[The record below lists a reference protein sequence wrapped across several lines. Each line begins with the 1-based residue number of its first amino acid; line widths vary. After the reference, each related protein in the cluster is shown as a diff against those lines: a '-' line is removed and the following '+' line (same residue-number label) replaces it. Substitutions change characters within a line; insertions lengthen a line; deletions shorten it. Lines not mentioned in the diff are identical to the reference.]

1 MNKRVYKGLLTS
13 LTVGSVLTLINQYGA
28 IFSDASMNWLSMG
41 LTYLVPFC
49 VHWNSSRPPKSSN
62 NPAIVPIPSFSDTC
76 QIDLDNLMDLG
87 EKVHTVATKVN
98 KASKSRLDIASSAAI
113 YAEKVRASSLNIE
126 SLSNTSIHQ
135 MNSLKEDF
143 SIVETHVDK
152 LIDEVKNSAVWAAQ
166 QMQKTS
172 EFSQGFDKIRKMAQT
187 ISSIADQTNL
197 LALNAAIEAARAGEQ
212 GRGFSVVADEVRELA
227 KRSNE
232 QTIEINN
239 LLLSLGKISQEICT
253 ESTQFSTRTEAAAKL
268 AEDGNSGTQKANQS
282 IDSILR
288 NVSEAVNNICHE
300 TKDQSEKMN
309 NVIDGMDVLTEGTKA
324 VINGSATNIEVGSS
338 VLKHVKN
345 ISSWADSNK
354 EHTPAQVI
362 K

>member
-1 MNKRVYKGLLTS
+1 MYKRVYKGLYTS
-13 LTVGSVLTLINQYGA
+13 LIVGSILTLINQHEA
-28 IFSDASMNWLSMG
+28 IFYSTSINWVSLG

-49 VHWNSSRPPKSSN
+49 VHWNSSKTSKN
-62 NPAIVPIPSFSDTC
+62 KNKPIIEPVASFSDTC
-76 QIDLDNLMDLG
+76 RVDLDNLLELG
-87 EKVHTVATKVN
+87 EKVHTIASKVN
-98 KASKSRLDIASSAAI
+98 KASKSRLDIASNAALV
-113 YAEKVRASSLNIE
+113 AEKVRVSSLNIE
-126 SLSNTSIHQ
+126 SLSNTTIQH
-135 MNSLKEDF
+135 MDSLKQDF
-143 SIVETHVDK
+143 STVESHVHK
-152 LIDEVKNSAVWAAQ
+152 LIKEVKNAAVWSAN

-172 EFSQGFDKIRKMAQT
+172 EFSRDFDKIRQMAQT

-253 ESTQFSTRTEAAAKL
+253 ESTQFSTRTEEAAKL
-268 AEDGNSGTQKANQS
+268 AEDGNSGTQKAHMN
-282 IDSILR
+282 IDSILH
-288 NVSEAVNNICHE
+288 NVTKAVNEICNE

-324 VINGSATNIEVGSS
+324 AIIGSATNIDVGTS
-338 VLKHVKN
+338 VLNHAKN
-345 ISSWADSNK
+345 ITSWADNDK
-354 EHTPAQVI
+354 KHRVI
-362 K
+362 E